1 MKAPLLLAAAFF
13 TLPALAQV
21 PGNVPAAGL
30 VAWYPLNN
38 SVVDAGPN
46 GLNGSASGSSAAAD
60 RFGSSG
66 AASFFNG
73 FSYDQVPSNAL
84 FNTGT
89 GMTVTAWVQL
99 TDANANQKVIGRV
112 NGSFNSGYIF
122 GVEGGQVHPEVWNS
136 SGVAHTFSAGFIP
149 SGQWTHV
156 AITWATNGYLVAYVN
171 SIAVDS
177 IAAGAEG
184 IGSNSEPL
192 IIGGSPWSQSPLYFG
207 VFGSL
212 DDIGIWD
219 RALSPSEI
227 SDVFSSGTTGVQQ
240 VVASRSAVL
249 YPVPAER
256 STTIMAPSEL
266 AGQPYWFVD
275 ATGRTMVQGRL
286 EGGTTEVDVERLS
299 AGVYS
304 VVLGDA
310 RAITVKFVK
319 R

>member
-1 MKAPLLLAAAFF
+1 MKSLLLLAAAFLS
-13 TLPALAQV
+13 LPALAQV
-21 PGNVPAAGL
+21 PAYVPAAGL

-60 RFGSSG
+60 RFGSTG

-73 FSYDQVPSNAL
+73 FSYNQVLSNAL

-112 NGSFNSGYIF
+112 NGSFNSGFIL
-122 GVEGGQVHPEVWNS
+122 GVENGQVHPEVWNS
-136 SGVAHTFSAGFIP
+136 TGVAHAFSAGFIP
-149 SGQWTHV
+149 SGQWTHL
-156 AITWATNGYLVAYVN
+156 AITWASNGYLVTYVN
-171 SIAVDS
+171 SVPADS
-177 IAAGAEG
+177 ISAGADG
-184 IGSNSEPL
+184 IGTNSEPL

-207 VFGSL
+207 VNGSI
-212 DDIGIWD
+212 DDIGIWN

-227 SDVFSSGTTGVQQ
+227 SDVFSAGTTGIQQ
-240 VVASRSAVL
+240 VDPSRGALL

-256 STTIMAPSEL
+256 STTINSTQEM
-266 AGQPYWFVD
+266 AGQKYRFVD
-275 ATGRTMVQGRL
+275 ATGRTVLQGRL
-286 EGGTTEVDVERLS
+286 ESGPTIVNVERLG
-299 AGVYS
+299 AGVYA
-304 VVLGDA
+304 VVLGEA
-310 RAITVKFVK
+310 RATAMKFVK